1 MRKPPDEP
9 LLKALAAVMK
19 ERRNQLSLSQEELA
33 HLADLNRTFVGKL
46 ELAQTQP
53 SLTVLFALA
62 RALEV
67 DIEKFV
73 AKVAS
78 RAAKERRSV
87 RP

>member
-9 LLKALAAVMK
+9 LLKALAAEIK
-19 ERRNQLSLSQEELA
+19 ERRAQLSFSQEELA

-67 DIEKFV
+67 DVEKFV

-78 RAAKERRSV
+78 RAEKERRAL
-87 RP
+87 RL